1 MRTFR
6 KLRISA
12 VSQSDRGVE
21 LVEGTARLRGK
32 RTRQSDA
39 ESLGDYIFDRYFP
52 PSSVNVDVSWRGRQA
67 RFSLRR
73 QP

>member
-1 MRTFR
+1 MRPFT
-6 KLRISA
+6 KLHIGN
-12 VSQSDRGVE
+12 VSESIRGVE
-21 LVEGTARLRGK
+21 VVEGTARLRGK

-39 ESLGDYIFDRYFP
+39 ESLGDYIFHRYFP
-52 PSSVNVDVSWRGRQA
+52 PSSVNVEVTWQGRQA